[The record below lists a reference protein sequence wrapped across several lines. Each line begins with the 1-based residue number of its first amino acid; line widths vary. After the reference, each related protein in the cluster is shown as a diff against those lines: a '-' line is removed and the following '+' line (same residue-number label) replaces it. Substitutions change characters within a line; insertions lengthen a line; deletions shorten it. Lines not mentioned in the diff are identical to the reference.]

1 MKTILAYGDSITYG
15 ASAIIGGPR
24 HAYADRWPSAL
35 EAGLGGA
42 ARVIAEGLGG
52 RTTVHDD
59 WYSSSDRNG
68 ARILPTLLS
77 SHSPLDAVVIMLGT
91 NDLKPF
97 RGRTA
102 LEASYGIRRLVQV
115 IRGHAAE
122 SAMPVPAIVIVSPPH
137 LSKTSVH
144 PEMMDHFGQ
153 DDAIE
158 QSRLFATYYR
168 RRAEELGTAF
178 FDAATVAQ
186 PDPNDGVHLD
196 AANTRAIG
204 AGLVPVVEGSGKL
217 VKQLPPAG
225 SAVPKG
231 SSVRLVFEPAS

>member
-15 ASAIIGGPR
+15 ANPVIGGSR
-24 HAYADRWPSAL
+24 HAYEDRWPGAL
-35 EAGLGGA
+35 EVGLAGK

-59 WYSSSDRNG
+59 WYASADRNG
-68 ARILPTLLS
+68 ARILPTLLA
-77 SHSPLDAVVIMLGT
+77 SHWPLDAVIIMLGT

-102 LEASYGIRRLVQV
+102 LEASYGVRRLVEV
-115 IRGHAAE
+115 IRGHAGE
-122 SAMPVPAIVIVSPPH
+122 TGEVPPKIVIVSPPH
-137 LSKTSVH
+137 LSKTDVH

-153 DDAIE
+153 DAAIE
-158 QSRLFATYYR
+158 QSKLFATYYK

-178 FDAATVAQ
+178 FDASTMAE

-196 AANTRAIG
+196 ARNTRAIG
-204 AGLVPVVEGSGKL
+204 EGLVPVVKELLGL
-217 VKQLPPAG
+217 
-225 SAVPKG
+225 
-231 SSVRLVFEPAS
+231 